1 MNVYI
6 LHSDWLED
14 CWESLEICLTS
25 SLGQMNLQ
33 VRLVALRLRR
43 MLKKTRKMMMRRGG
57 EFSEW
62 VRSSSDDRDLL
73 IDQVNSNKL
82 TF

>member
-25 SLGQMNLQ
+25 ALGQMSLQ
-33 VRLVALRLRR
+33 ARLVTLRLRR
-43 MLKKTRKMMMRRGG
+43 MLKKTRKMMLRKGG

-62 VRSSSDDRDLL
+62 IHFKSSSGDKDFL
-73 IDQVNSNKL
+73 ID
-82 TF
+82 